1 VLVADGNAITSVILL
16 TIMKKAGFKV
26 TVAAAAAV
34 KISFIFYFIFIFI
47 YFYFYFIYYFI
58 LFYFILFIFIIDPL
72 SFLGC
77 CNERDFKGEI

>member
-34 KISFIFYFIFIFI
+34 KISFIFYFIFILFLFLFF
-47 YFYFYFIYYFI
+47 YFYFYL
-58 LFYFILFIFIIDPL
+58 LFYFIIDPL